1 MFRVENREVIEN
13 LKNELLKINSSIDF
27 NSVTIQLT
35 LNTIDSLF
43 TRLHKAKKMELLW
56 SKKIKPQKLEV
67 LSSEIN
73 YLKKQI
79 EKETAELERESIFL
93 QDIELNTNTEQANLN
108 MYDMAKRWS
117 TSSVKNLD
125 KLYRRY
131 ADLSETYFTLQNDS
145 SIFTFDYKGNI
156 VSKNTEYQDILEKI
170 LLNIRANI
178 DSSISIEK
186 LKRIALDD
194 DEESDF

>member
-1 MFRVENREVIEN
+1 MFRVDNKEVIEN
-13 LKNELLKINSSIDF
+13 LKNELLKINQSIDF

-43 TRLHKAKKMELLW
+43 TRLYKAKKMETLW
-56 SKKIKPQKLEV
+56 SKKIKPQKLQI
-67 LSSEIN
+67 LNSEIN

-79 EKETAELERESIFL
+79 DKETKELERESIFL
-93 QDIELNTNTEQANLN
+93 QDLELSSNSEQSNLY
-108 MYDMAKRWS
+108 MYDMAKRWN
-117 TSSVKNLD
+117 TSSIKNLD

-131 ADLSETYFTLQNDS
+131 ADLSETYLTLQNDN

-156 VSKNTEYQDILEKI
+156 VSKNTEYQDILDKI

-178 DSSISIEK
+178 DSNITIEK
-186 LKRIALDD
+186 LKRIVLND